1 MSKVFPGKIS
11 TSVGTR
17 NAYVHADGD
26 VVVMCVGED
35 AEERADAVARAIAA
49 HDKLVTMAT
58 FLQPSF
64 GVDGIRVT
72 ITAEAF
78 NQLESM
84 LHSAR
89 LHSAKLADLDR
100 QELMRAGPG
109 DVGTMPADAVFV
121 PLEPYVVDD
130 ICFTIGS
137 AVRRRNRSQPRGSQ
151 PMSASMEYAATDLV
165 LKALAECGFKVI
177 PPGAEAG
184 EADLC
189 QLALAEVIRECDKVR
204 AELKVTGH
212 ASEGDSLH
220 RLVDAAL
227 DEERCRCNEEVAKL
241 RGRLNAIREAVAA

>member
-1 MSKVFPGKIS
+1 MFPGKIS

-35 AEERADAVARAIAA
+35 AEERAEAVARAIAA

-72 ITAEAF
+72 IAAEAF
-78 NQLESM
+78 NHLESM

-89 LHSAKLADLDR
+89 LRSAKLADL
-100 QELMRAGPG
+100 
-109 DVGTMPADAVFV
+109 
-121 PLEPYVVDD
+121 
-130 ICFTIGS
+130 
-137 AVRRRNRSQPRGSQ
+137 
-151 PMSASMEYAATDLV
+151 
-165 LKALAECGFKVI
+165 
-177 PPGAEAG
+177 AG
-184 EADLC
+184 EADHLC
-189 QLALAEVIRECDKVR
+189 QLALAEVIGECDKVR
-204 AELKVTGH
+204 AELKATGH

-241 RGRLNAIREAVAA
+241 RGRLNAIREAAAA